1 MVIRN
6 GKLLKYI
13 LNKNEVINIINY
25 EDKVEM
31 MWTAGNMKYYI
42 EKGYEYTKTREK
54 FMVKIKDLPFSSHA
68 KIPIKCDICGEDFCS
83 SFNSLNRSLNKNFHV
98 CKDCKLIKSAQIR
111 VENQFENHW
120 NKVEKMAVSKGY
132 KLITTK
138 ETFPGTKGQIY
149 YECPKHGI
157 KHSEYG
163 NFINGHGCYDCA
175 REYTTNLQRNKPD
188 KLIKY
193 ISSTNNNTLLNP
205 EDYINSPT
213 ENLIILCG
221 LCGQNTFTT
230 SFTNYKNGV
239 NRCEMCRKSMS
250 RYELEIRNILDKYN
264 IKYKPEKT
272 FEYCRDKG
280 LLPFDFYLYDYNTCI
295 EFDGEQ
301 HYNMNYDITMK
312 SPNPKLAFETRQK
325 HDRMKTEY
333 CNNNGIGLI
342 RIPYWKKNHIEEII
356 TEKLGIFK

>member
-1 MVIRN
+1 MAIRN
-6 GKLLKYI
+6 GKLLKYT

-25 EDKVEM
+25 EDEVEM
-31 MWTAGNMKYYI
+31 TWTAGNIKYYM
-42 EKGYEYTKTREK
+42 EKGYKYTKTREK

-68 KIPIKCDICGEDFCS
+68 KIPIKCDVCGELFYS
-83 SFNSLNRSLNKNFHV
+83 NFNSIHRS
-98 CKDCKLIKSAQIR
+98 DCKELDTCNNCKLVKSVKTRTAKKLDSQ
-111 VENQFENHW
+111 W
-120 NKVEKMAVSKGY
+120 EKLETMCKSKGY
-132 KLITTK
+132 KLITVK
-138 ETFPGTKGQIY
+138 QDYSGAKSQIY
-149 YECPKHGI
+149 YECSKHGI
-157 KHSEYG
+157 KHSSYG
-163 NFINGHGCYDCA
+163 NLVRGHGCYDCA
-175 REYTTNLQRNKPD
+175 REFTGNIQRNTPQKM
-188 KLIKY
+188 IEC
-193 ISSTNNNTLLNP
+193 ISKENNNTLLNS
-205 EDYINSPT
+205 EDYKNSST

-221 LCGQNTFTT
+221 LCNQNTFTT

-239 NRCEMCRKSMS
+239 NRCEICRKKMS

-272 FEYCRDKG
+272 FKDCRDKG

-312 SPNPKLAFETRQK
+312 SPNPELAFETRQK